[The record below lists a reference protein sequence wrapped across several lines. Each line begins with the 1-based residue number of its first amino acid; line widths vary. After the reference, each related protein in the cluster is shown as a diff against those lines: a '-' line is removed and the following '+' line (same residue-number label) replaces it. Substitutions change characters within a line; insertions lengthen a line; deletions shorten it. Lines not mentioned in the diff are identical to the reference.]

1 MKYRIIILIFVFVS
15 SCKTVTI
22 IDDEK
27 IFFSSSGFAYI
38 YNDEDYR
45 LKKISKKFKN
55 HEFMVAHST
64 LKPGTILKISNPENK
79 KSIVLKN
86 SKRIKHPTFYKILLT
101 EAVANK
107 IELNKDIPFVEIQEV
122 KKNDSFIADKA
133 KTFNE
138 EKKIHSKAPV
148 TNIMIDNISKF
159 KKIKKVKK
167 KKFSILIA
175 EFYSRDSALNLKNK
189 LMEEID
195 SLDNN
200 KLSIKKKNINSYQLI
215 SGRYNTV
222 NLLKNDYI
230 KLKNYGFE
238 NLDINL
244 HE

>member
-55 HEFMVAHST
+55 HEVMVAHST
-64 LKPGTILKISNPENK
+64 LKRGAILKISNPENK

-86 SKRIKHPTFYKILLT
+86 SKRIKYPTFYKILLT

-200 KLSIKKKNINSYQLI
+200 NINCYQLI